1 MKFLRTA
8 SVREIE
14 RVTQFI
20 SPVSRVILN
29 FSMKFLHYLH
39 ICRNDVS
46 QDPDILKLVHE
57 QTTQW
62 TECMHRQRKEEWNM
76 LKTHLAAQEELF
88 KKLCSTVQVKQ
99 MKELEAF
106 FVR

>member
-1 MKFLRTA
+1 
-8 SVREIE
+8 
-14 RVTQFI
+14 
-20 SPVSRVILN
+20 
-29 FSMKFLHYLH
+29 MKFLHHLH

>member
-1 MKFLRTA
+1 
-8 SVREIE
+8 
-14 RVTQFI
+14 
-20 SPVSRVILN
+20 
-29 FSMKFLHYLH
+29 
-39 ICRNDVS
+39 
-46 QDPDILKLVHE
+46 
-57 QTTQW
+57 
-62 TECMHRQRKEEWNM
+62 MHRQRKEEWNM